1 MKKTP
6 SQKDE
11 LKLQIVF
18 WVIILVIISVCF
30 CYQKYNRVFYV
41 DSKTGTKYR
50 DCGKHSE
57 VVFSSG
63 EVLAFGNE
71 KSEYENNEIGE

>member
-1 MKKTP
+1 MKPTP
-6 SQKDE
+6 AQKSE
-11 LKLQIVF
+11 LRLQIVL
-18 WVIILVIISVCF
+18 WVIIALLVSVCF
-30 CYQKYNRVFYV
+30 CYQKYNKVFFYDKV
-41 DSKTGTKYR
+41 TGTKYV
-50 DCGKHSE
+50 DCGKFNQ